1 MSAGTTHPATFSRVI
16 LTELSSTVS
25 LRRSRVRIRPL
36 MSRQTRR
43 LSNDVAVRL
52 KRPPLLL
59 RWLKRRERRHRRAA
73 EPAEAGREQLT
84 PTPTRRRIQSTSRC
98 QNSSS
103 RTMKGQ
109 RDRLTC
115 RGESGE
121 RSQRK
126 RKGAAESRLD
136 LSF

>member
-1 MSAGTTHPATFSRVI
+1 MSIGTTHSATFSRVI

-25 LRRSRVRIRPL
+25 LRRSRVRTRPL
-36 MSRQTRR
+36 MPRQKRR
-43 LSNDVAVRL
+43 LSNDAAVRL

-59 RWLKRRERRHRRAA
+59 RRLKRRERRRRREA
-73 EPAEAGREQLT
+73 EPAEAGREQPI
-84 PTPTRRRIQSTSRC
+84 PTPTRQQSRSTSRC

-121 RSQRK
+121 GSQGK
-126 RKGAAESRLD
+126 RKGAAESHLRWN
-136 LSF
+136 